1 MAYALVQDI
10 ASSWDQYE
18 RTGRHLM
25 DPVPDGLILHLAG
38 PTDEGFRVID
48 VWDSEASWRNFQAQ
62 RIGPAIAALGGP
74 GRPQPTLRDLRGIHL
89 VIGAAEVVGL
99 STTTEPRSKT

>member
-1 MAYALVQDI
+1 MVDALVQDI

-38 PTDEGFRVID
+38 PTDEGFRIID

-62 RIGPAIAALGGP
+62 RIGRRSLLSAARVNHSPPSATFGVSTSSSAQ
-74 GRPQPTLRDLRGIHL
+74 RR
-89 VIGAAEVVGL
+89 L
-99 STTTEPRSKT
+99 SVSSTTEPRSKT